1 MLLSFPAHSKRLRM
15 CQCWLHYVDFLSEI
29 ESNKHEQYKSK
40 IENVFNDNVVLNS
53 TGPLEEVF
61 IVSTYLRCTTA
72 AEIPCVT
79 FPSFIIFY
87 IFFDLLSVS
96 VIHYGHHTS
105 AVLWKRW
112 RYWMFLRTMWMSRV
126 GAPFNV
132 FRVSANTD
140 RWDLSEWRQ

>member
-1 MLLSFPAHSKRLRM
+1 MLLYFPALSKRSRM

-61 IVSTYLRCTTA
+61 IVSTYLRCSTA

-79 FPSFIIFY
+79 FPSFIFSLIFY
-87 IFFDLLSVS
+87 LYL
-96 VIHYGHHTS
+96 
-105 AVLWKRW
+105 
-112 RYWMFLRTMWMSRV
+112 
-126 GAPFNV
+126 
-132 FRVSANTD
+132 
-140 RWDLSEWRQ
+140 